1 MTSVILALELI
12 AAGLIALQAIQRIN
26 RMSRC
31 TALPWFACW
40 ALLGGSAAAVVASVI
55 AGSAVPDVYSAAVLV
70 GAAAV
75 FTFDRRRH

>member
-1 MTSVILALELI
+1 MTSVVLAIELI
-12 AAGLIALQAIQRIN
+12 AAALIALQAIQRIN

-40 ALLGGSAAAVVASVI
+40 ALLGGAAAAVVASVI
-55 AGSAVPDVYSAAVLV
+55 AGRAVPEIYSAAVLV

-75 FTFDRRRH
+75 LTLDRRRH